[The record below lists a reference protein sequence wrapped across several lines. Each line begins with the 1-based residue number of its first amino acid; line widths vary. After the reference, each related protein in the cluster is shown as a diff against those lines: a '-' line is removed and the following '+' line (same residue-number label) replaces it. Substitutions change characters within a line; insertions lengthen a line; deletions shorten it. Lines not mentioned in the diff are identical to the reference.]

1 MQLSHMG
8 FEPATLTLSVP
19 CTNQLSCPA
28 GNDACNKNIYIS
40 PNASR
45 KLIRTMYESSLRH
58 RHEIL
63 ATCSVAITFSFY
75 VLCGGDEGLLPVDI
89 PLRVERLIDPA
100 EPSVS

>member
-1 MQLSHMG
+1 MHAIKISTFHPMQAVNSS
-8 FEPATLTLSVP
+8 E
-19 CTNQLSCPA
+19 Q
-28 GNDACNKNIYIS
+28 
-40 PNASR
+40 
-45 KLIRTMYESSLRH
+45 MYESSLRH

-100 EPSVS
+100 GPSVS